1 MIKRIFILVF
11 LFLSKISFANSI
23 VADLSIDS
31 ININTGFNGAEL
43 FLFGTYDVQD
53 CDYLLSFCF

>member
-1 MIKRIFILVF
+1 MMKRIFILVF

-43 FLFGTYDVQD
+43 FYLELMMDKMVMIFLF
-53 CDYLLSFCF
+53 L

>member
-1 MIKRIFILVF
+1 MMKRIFILVL

-43 FLFGTYDVQD
+43 FLFGT
-53 CDYLLSFCF
+53 